1 MRKFLKYFI
10 CASLLAGIGVGVG
23 ISANRVNSNEVKQTY
38 ADSSDFELYS
48 YNTSTSSYSNLY
60 SGTSVT
66 DFSSAISQ
74 INNWATGGKI
84 KLLKNIVVP
93 GNHWLLKKTIIDL
106 NGHNIYCQ
114 DTSKSFVLGYRDG
127 LAAKAQAQ
135 LYIQGSGTIEGSVI
149 DAVIFL
155 DGGGTN
161 ASLTGTDLASVYA
174 YIQDTAIIK
183 HTGSSGRGIVV
194 HDGGHLEIQSGAFVF
209 STTSHG
215 VYADGGV
222 TNIAGH
228 VEGAS
233 SSSSIYDVYVTSNSS
248 RGTNGRVYLQGAS
261 ADVDYVFVQ
270 TANAVFAL
278 DQTYTNMI
286 QLHVR
291 WSSGIAHNDTWYP
304 FSNVNIAFKDV
315 FHLYFTLEFQYS
327 NHYGLT
333 WETVSTAY
341 GKIKATI
348 KNYTIKYHP
357 NGGNGT
363 LITDTVKAMDNY
375 TVRENMFT
383 HDGYVSFK
391 RWNTKSD
398 DTGTWYDG
406 NEYIDDGVA
415 ESMVLYAIWV
425 KLDHN
430 YYDEFSIEYLHMN
443 DYDSTLTGSGDGS
456 CIAYY
461 ALAKDYFENTMTKN
475 QRVNF
480 STYLNNQYANAWA
493 RFNEWARI
501 NGETISLVNGDYVI
515 SSNRSINPI
524 NLSSSNINV
533 IVIISTIS
541 MILISG
547 AIIATLK
554 MKKKHE

>member
-1 MRKFLKYFI
+1 M
-10 CASLLAGIGVGVG
+10 LAGIGAGAAIG
-23 ISANRVNSNEVKQTY
+23 ATRLNSNEVKQTY

-66 DFSSAISQ
+66 DFSSAINQ

-127 LAAKAQAQ
+127 LSAKAQAQ
-135 LYIQGSGTIEGSVI
+135 LYIQGSGTIEGSVL

-194 HDGGHLEIQSGAFVF
+194 HDGGHLEIESGAFVF

-222 TNIAGH
+222 TYIAGH

-248 RGTNGRVYLQGAS
+248 RGTNGRVYLEGAS
-261 ADVDYVFVQ
+261 ADVDYVFIQ

-291 WSSGIAHNDTWYP
+291 WSSGLAHNDTWYP

>member
-1 MRKFLKYFI
+1 M
-10 CASLLAGIGVGVG
+10 LAGIGAGAAIG
-23 ISANRVNSNEVKQTY
+23 ATRLNSNEVKQTY

-127 LAAKAQAQ
+127 LTAKAQAQ

-194 HDGGHLEIQSGAFVF
+194 HDGGHLEIESGAFVF

-233 SSSSIYDVYVTSNSS
+233 SSSSIYDVYVTSDSS

-261 ADVDYVFVQ
+261 ADVDYVFIQ

-291 WSSGIAHNDTWYP
+291 WSSGLAHNDTWYP

-443 DYDSTLTGSGDGS
+443 DYDSTLTGTGDGS
-456 CIAYY
+456 CVAYY
-461 ALAKDYFENTMTKN
+461 ALAKDYFENTLNQN

-480 STYLNNQYANAWA
+480 STYLNGNYANAWA

-501 NGETISLVNGDYVI
+501 NGETITLVNGDYVI
-515 SSNRSINPI
+515 SNSRNITPI
-524 NLSSSNINV
+524 NVDYLNTTSV
-533 IVIISTIS
+533 IVLSIICAT
-541 MILISG
+541 LISG
-547 AIIATLK
+547 SLFLALRK
-554 MKKKHE
+554 RKKQQ

>member
-1 MRKFLKYFI
+1 MKKFLKYFI
-10 CASLLAGIGVGVG
+10 CASMLAGIGAGAAIG
-23 ISANRVNSNEVKQTY
+23 ATRLNSNEVKQTY

-106 NGHNIYCQ
+106 NGYNIYCQ

-127 LAAKAQAQ
+127 LTAKAQAQ
-135 LYIQGSGTIEGSVI
+135 LYIQGSGTIEGSVL

-194 HDGGHLEIQSGAFVF
+194 HDGGHLEIESGAFVF

-215 VYADGGV
+215 VYSDGGV

-233 SSSSIYDVYVTSNSS
+233 GSLSIYDVYVTSDSS

-270 TANAVFAL
+270 TANAIFAL

-291 WSSGIAHNDTWYP
+291 WSSGLAHNDTWYP

-375 TVRENMFT
+375 TVREIMFT

-456 CIAYY
+456 CVAYY

-524 NLSSSNINV
+524 NLSTSNINV
-533 IVIISTIS
+533 VVIISTLS

-547 AIIATLK
+547 AVIATLK

>member
-1 MRKFLKYFI
+1 MKKFLKYFI
-10 CASLLAGIGVGVG
+10 CASMLAGIGAGAA
-23 ISANRVNSNEVKQTY
+23 ISLNSLNTKDIKQTY

-74 INNWATGGKI
+74 INSWATGGKI

-194 HDGGHLEIQSGAFVF
+194 HDGGHLEIESGAFVF

-233 SSSSIYDVYVTSNSS
+233 SSSSIYDVYVTSDSS

-261 ADVDYVFVQ
+261 ADVDYVFIQ

-291 WSSGIAHNDTWYP
+291 WSSGLAHNDTWYP

-443 DYDSTLTGSGDGS
+443 DYDSSLTGIGNGS
-456 CIAYY
+456 CLTYY
-461 ALAKDYFENTMTKN
+461 AQAKDYFENTMTQS
-475 QRVNF
+475 QRVSF
-480 STYLNNQYANAWA
+480 PTYLNNKYANAWA

-515 SSNRSINPI
+515 NSNRSINPI

-533 IVIISTIS
+533 IVIVSTIS

>member
-1 MRKFLKYFI
+1 M
-10 CASLLAGIGVGVG
+10 LAGIGAGAAIG
-23 ISANRVNSNEVKQTY
+23 ATRLNSNEVKQTY

-106 NGHNIYCQ
+106 NGYNIYCQ

-127 LAAKAQAQ
+127 LTAKAQAQ

-194 HDGGHLEIQSGAFVF
+194 HDGGHLEIESGAFVF

-248 RGTNGRVYLQGAS
+248 RGTNGRVYLEGAS

-291 WSSGIAHNDTWYP
+291 WSSGLAHNDTWYP

-456 CIAYY
+456 CVAYY
-461 ALAKDYFENTMTKN
+461 ALAKDYFENTMNQN

-480 STYLNNQYANAWA
+480 STYLSGYYANAWA

-533 IVIISTIS
+533 IVIVSTIS